1 MLWPLE
7 VTHVGAYHR
16 PSDVS
21 FLTNRTMDGAGSD
34 NRVKMSASHVI
45 PNRQLLKANALQ
57 VTLLQYQNPISLEV
71 GAQIIKAFILSV

>member
-1 MLWPLE
+1 
-7 VTHVGAYHR
+7 
-16 PSDVS
+16 
-21 FLTNRTMDGAGSD
+21 MDGAGSD